1 MYYLHSSLSVAKAG
15 VALWFQN
22 GVGSG
27 LFEMKEIEVNVP
39 VT

>member
-1 MYYLHSSLSVAKAG
+1 MCCLHSSLSVAKVG
-15 VALWFQN
+15 IALRFQN
-22 GVGSG
+22 GIGSG